1 MNDDRPRC
9 VSCSHWIRPDD
20 APRIVCRPCES
31 AAKGNLA
38 ALAGAQGLFAQLV
51 WAGSDILLPGQRS
64 QGGGGGSRVDAP
76 MPVRLGPMNLLGAGG
91 VVHTLQRWVAT
102 WYQELGFRQPVW
114 RGNLHFVMMVDPQGH
129 KVGRPGQLDNAVT
142 ILINNL
148 PWATEHR
155 DDFGRFARDLNGFV
169 EQIKSALDPTIEPPT
184 RVQIGRCP
192 TPTEAGTKCGELLDA
207 NPWANAIRCRRCGT
221 SWIRADWP
229 KLGNEMNPA

>member
-9 VSCSHWIRPDD
+9 VSCTHWLRPDD
-20 APRIVCRPCES
+20 DPRIVCRQCES
-31 AAKGNLA
+31 TAKGNLS
-38 ALAGAQGLFAQLV
+38 ALAGSQGLFAQLV
-51 WAGSDILLPGQRS
+51 WAGPDVLLPGQRN

-91 VVHTLQRWVAT
+91 VVGTLQRWVAV
-102 WYQELGFRQPVW
+102 WYKELGFRQPVW
-114 RGNLHFVMMVDPQGH
+114 RGNPHYVMMVNPAGN

-155 DDFGRFARDLNGFV
+155 DDFGQFARDLNGFV

-192 TPTEAGTKCGELLDA
+192 QPTEVGTKCGELLSA
-207 NPWANAIRCRRCGT
+207 NPWSNSIKCRRCGSVWT
-221 SWIRADWP
+221 RADWP
-229 KLGNEMNPA
+229 KLGDAMNPA